1 MNHENCEH
9 EYIDWVEQSNNN
21 NKYSPCD
28 PFTGAYMLLDEA
40 SPDSTPKYF
49 TSLDGAVTWAE
60 GGQYMDY
67 QGVAQWSVYRV
78 GDKVL

>member
-1 MNHENCEH
+1 
-9 EYIDWVEQSNNN
+9 
-21 NKYSPCD
+21 
-28 PFTGAYMLLDEA
+28 MLLDDA